1 MMIVEIKGLT
11 KEYKRGKDG
20 FEAVNEID
28 MIVDKGEFISI
39 FGHSGCGKTTLFNII
54 AGLIKPSSGS
64 VIVQGEDVVRKSEQ
78 ELALYRN
85 KTIGYLLQGQSLLP
99 NFNLLENVCM
109 PASFSKDKKDVSER
123 AKILLKQVGLHG
135 MEREK
140 PCNMSGG
147 ELKRAGIVRAIIN
160 QPDIIIA
167 DEPTSSL
174 DPENA
179 EMIMGFLKELN
190 EREGMTIIISSH
202 DLDFSRYS
210 NRTYRMNQGKFV

>member
-28 MIVDKGEFISI
+28 MTVDKGEFISI

-64 VIVQGEDVVRKSEQ
+64 VIVQGEDVAKKSEQ

-99 NFNLLENVCM
+99 NFNLLENV
-109 PASFSKDKKDVSER
+109 
-123 AKILLKQVGLHG
+123 
-135 MEREK
+135 
-140 PCNMSGG
+140 
-147 ELKRAGIVRAIIN
+147 
-160 QPDIIIA
+160 
-167 DEPTSSL
+167 
-174 DPENA
+174 
-179 EMIMGFLKELN
+179 
-190 EREGMTIIISSH
+190 
-202 DLDFSRYS
+202 
-210 NRTYRMNQGKFV
+210 